1 MLMKKKI
8 LSAALSLSMLTGT
21 GIMLPANAEQT
32 FVSTPNAALQLMDGA
47 GMDSEADLQKWSF
60 NGTGEFLESYEG
72 AQGVAKLVPS
82 NGDFIGISQKA
93 TMKYG
98 SWYKIRARVRM
109 DGLFGECS
117 DAGFMVL
124 GDTASGNFYIANK
137 GGNSGDMN
145 VNSSEWTEIYTYY
158 RCDSAPDDRNISN
171 GETLP
176 GWTTPFGTEFEGNVT
191 LRFGQNNADAVTD
204 GVYVDYFTVE
214 EIAGENTE
222 NLITGGEFND
232 PDVLKP
238 TTGTSVPPTWFY
250 KSNGFEVEPFTGVMN
265 NIANNGWEYTYH
277 EGDKTDTVNPTSYIT
292 VKTPD
297 TTYPFISQFVKL
309 KKGQKYLLSAR
320 IRPHSVEGETSSSVT
335 AGLYL
340 LGAEGAKYKE
350 TKADCW
356 TKYAEYD
363 KWTEVY
369 QTYTYEGDG
378 DASNVSFTLRV
389 GMYNQ
394 NNGKFTAVS
403 NGVDIDDFK
412 VIPIDDSAIVSGGE
426 FNSAY
431 EIDGW
436 STWGMTTAPQIVN
449 VDGAQALKW
458 IPNSGNYIN
467 ILSNNKMNLT
477 ADKWYKV
484 SARVKLIPNED
495 GTAAKTEDAS
505 IMMNAGDSGDWYKIN
520 GAYSNAKMEI
530 TSDKW
535 AEIYAYY
542 RYTGAKW
549 ESTGSEKSTGLM
561 VRVGEK
567 SGADTVKNG
576 IYVDYIRVEPVKSDN
591 MLVLSTFDDESTVNG
606 TSGTTVYPSWERK
619 TTGYETEVWN
629 GLKSQY
635 LAGNAEWRTENG
647 NGYVHL
653 KNSSHINISQLVSFK
668 PGKTYIARAKVRPIA
683 VEGQEAPYGD
693 FMMMAIDTSGVAEEN
708 KPKTYVDVNW
718 KPTTDLKY
726 GEWCKVSREFTIPA
740 DTEAN
745 SLGNVA
751 TTLQLRV
758 GQNTPEKIANGVDVD
773 DITFE
778 EVKFEIS
785 KPVLNITDLR
795 DTSDVKASFTATN
808 TGKDKTVKVYAAS
821 YDADGRL
828 IKLDS
833 ENVVITYGHDIAYTT
848 KAFEIGTN
856 AVKVKV
862 MVWNDSDMTPYTAY
876 SEVEDTANAEYLAN
890 TASKLANGE
899 NVKAVFYGGSIT
911 EARNG
916 WAYMFA
922 DKLNEKSSLITSDN
936 YSLGGTG
943 FNLAVSRY
951 DAEVKQSNPD
961 LIFIEYAANDQAAA
975 YDAVCDAA
983 EGLVRKIKESSPDA
997 DIVFV
1002 KTFSKWMSNSGV
1014 MNYPKSFAAVDA
1026 VARHYDAMV
1035 IDVATPMYNAII
1047 ASGKGEEKLDNDVQ
1061 EYISDNVHPTAKGHE
1076 LYTNVIWNK
1085 IEPLLN
1091 MPVDRVVKEYDKI
1104 DDSYII
1110 GSLTYMTDDSVMK
1123 NGWTITDIP
1132 SGNRFS
1138 NVSQMIYS
1146 ENKDDSIT
1154 YTFNGTGI
1162 GLYYD
1167 RVLNQNTGALAYSID
1182 GGTEKIVSLKP
1193 GTYGHH
1199 VTITTGLEKGEHTI
1213 TLRHIANDSAE
1224 ADTSGGSL
1232 AGSEQG
1238 AEITEGSET
1247 TPIYLGAFFVLDR
1260 K

>member
-8 LSAALSLSMLTGT
+8 LSAALSLSMLTGM

-32 FVSTPNAALQLMDGA
+32 FVPTPNAALQLMDGA
-47 GMDSEADLQKWSF
+47 GMDSETDLQKWSF

-82 NGDFIGISQKA
+82 NGSFIGISQKA

-98 SWYKIRARVRM
+98 SWYKIRARVRT
-109 DGLFGECS
+109 DGLFGYS

-158 RCDSAPDDRNISN
+158 KADCAPDDRGTDN
-171 GETLP
+171 LP
-176 GWTTPFGTEFEGNVT
+176 SWTTPFGTEFEGNIA
-191 LRFGQNNADAVTD
+191 LRFGQSSADAIAD

-214 EIAGENTE
+214 EITGKNSE
-222 NLITGGEFND
+222 NLIVGGEFD
-232 PDVLKP
+232 DSDIIKSSS
-238 TTGTSVPPTWFY
+238 TSTYIPPAWFY
-250 KSNGFEVEPFTGVMN
+250 KSNGYEVEPFPGFIKNSGEN
-265 NIANNGWEYTYH
+265 NWEYTYH
-277 EGDKTDTVNPTSYIT
+277 EGDKTDAVNPTSYLTI
-292 VKTPD
+292 KTPD
-297 TTYPFISQFVKL
+297 TTYPSIGQYVKL
-309 KKGQKYLLSAR
+309 KKGQKYLLSAKV
-320 IRPHSVEGETSSSVT
+320 RPHSVEGSSSVS
-335 AGLYL
+335 AQFFLFK
-340 LGAEGAKYKE
+340 AEGASYGEGK
-350 TKADCW
+350 TNFTSINAQ
-356 TKYAEYD
+356 YD
-363 KWTEVY
+363 KWTEIY
-369 QTYTYEGDG
+369 QMYTYEGDG
-378 DASNVSFTLRV
+378 DASNVQVSLRV
-389 GMYNQ
+389 GQYN
-394 NNGKFTAVS
+394 KKDEKYTAVS

-412 VIPIDDSAIVSGGE
+412 VIPIDDSAIVSNGE

-436 STWGMTTAPQIVN
+436 NTWNMTTAPQIVN
-449 VDGAQALKW
+449 IDGVQAVKW
-458 IPNSGNYIN
+458 IPNSGSSIN
-467 ILSNNKMNLT
+467 ISSKNEINLT
-477 ADKWYKV
+477 TEQWYKV
-484 SARVKLIPNED
+484 SARMKLIPNED
-495 GTAAKTEDAS
+495 GTASETEDAA
-505 IMMNAGDSGDWYKIN
+505 IMMNAGDNSSWYRVN
-520 GAYSNAKMEI
+520 GNGEQAAIKI
-530 TSDKW
+530 TSNEW
-535 AEIYAYY
+535 TEVYAYY

-549 ESTGSEKSTGLM
+549 ESTGSEKSTGLI

-591 MLVLSTFDDESTVNG
+591 MLALSTFDDESTVNG
-606 TSGTTVYPSWERK
+606 TSGTTIYPSWSRK
-619 TTGYETEVWN
+619 STGFETEVWN
-629 GLKSQY
+629 GLKAQY
-635 LAGNAEWRTENG
+635 LAGNAEWKTENG

-653 KNSSHINISQLVSFK
+653 KASNYASVSQLVSLK
-668 PGKTYIARAKVRPIA
+668 PGKTYVARAKVRPIA
-683 VEGQEAPYGD
+683 VEGQETAPYGD
-693 FMMMAIDTSGVAEEN
+693 FMMTGIDVSDVAEEN
-708 KPKTYVDVNW
+708 QPKTYKDTSWN
-718 KPTTDLKY
+718 PTSLKY
-726 GEWCKVSREFTIPA
+726 GEWCEVSKEFTISA

-745 SLGNVA
+745 SFGNVA

-773 DITFE
+773 DVTLEEAVFE
-778 EVKFEIS
+778 AD

-821 YDADGRL
+821 YDVNGKL
-828 IKLDS
+828 IKLDRQS
-833 ENVVITYGHDIAYTT
+833 MNIRYGHDIAYTT

-862 MVWNDSDMTPYTAY
+862 MVWNDSNMTPYTAY

-899 NVKAVFYGGSIT
+899 NVEAVFYGGSIT
-911 EARNG
+911 AAKDG
-916 WAYMFA
+916 WAYMIA
-922 DKLNEKSSLITSDN
+922 DKLKKKSSLITSDN

-961 LIFIEYAANDQAAA
+961 LIFIEYAVNDQAAA

-983 EGLVRKIKESSPDA
+983 EGLVRKIKESSPNA

-1026 VARHYDAMV
+1026 VASHYNAMV
-1035 IDVATPMYNAII
+1035 IDVATPIYNAII
-1047 ASGKGEEKLDNDVQ
+1047 DSGKGEEKLNNNVQ

-1085 IEPLLN
+1085 IEPLLD
-1091 MPVDRVVKEYDKI
+1091 MPVDRAVKEYDKI
-1104 DDSYII
+1104 DNSYII
-1110 GSLTYMTDDSVMK
+1110 GSLTYMTDESVVK
-1123 NGWTITDIP
+1123 NGWTVTDIP
-1132 SGNRFS
+1132 SGNEFS
-1138 NVSQMIYS
+1138 NVSKMIYS

-1162 GLYYD
+1162 GLYYN
-1167 RVLNQNTGALAYSID
+1167 RNLNQNTGALACSID

-1199 VTITTGLEKGEHTI
+1199 VTISSELEQGEHTI

-1238 AEITEGSET
+1238 AEITEGSEI